1 MFWED
6 DAFKIKTGL
15 LSEAKRLGKHETDM
29 EAVGAALEHYVKW
42 LRQTRIL
49 KLFGTIDFDPE
60 YDYKEERRRKRNS

>member
-1 MFWED
+1 M
-6 DAFKIKTGL
+6 
-15 LSEAKRLGKHETDM
+15 GKHETDT

-60 YDYKEERRRKRNS
+60 YDYKEERRRRRNS